1 MSIPPAHALANLTP
15 FSRHKQKNVDL
26 TVPFRIAGLAGGA
39 KLDLVVRSKSPAP
52 VAVAVAIPP
61 PDSQAFNN
69 GRLGVTVPSS
79 FTIWQVLRQIENLP
93 DAINAKL
100 NITARGVASMN
111 NGQATG
117 SGQLLYEAPVLNIMG
132 RELGSFADYQ
142 RTLSQLG
149 YNSGS
154 VLIRLVYKTPG
165 ITFFEAQE
173 QISQY
178 FKEVEQDEAGKPTPS
193 TGTPSQPTP
202 STQEEASSVSAEPS
216 PTVQMQDAPA
226 ANDTP
231 ESAPLVATEPAGTE
245 AAPQPIPPTSAE
257 STSAGQP
264 PAVPQDPLAPIGIFS
279 APSSSTP
286 AAARAAIS
294 ETDFTPSIAH
304 AQLHQAR
311 LLEGSRN
318 KRLLSDKQLAEQ
330 AAATEQRLSAVKSIE
345 VKVRFPDNTSATW
358 VITHDDTGAKLY
370 KAVRSVMDDPSLP
383 FHLVVPGT
391 KNVIRDVDAADNR
404 VIRAHKLTGRVLVNL
419 VWDDGAPA
427 AARGKAFLKSSAS
440 QAARDIEVPDVPVV
454 EEKEEKRPEKQPQ
467 QKQESSSQGGIGEDA
482 MKKKIG
488 KFFKLPGKK

>member
-1 MSIPPAHALANLTP
+1 
-15 FSRHKQKNVDL
+15 
-26 TVPFRIAGLAGGA
+26 
-39 KLDLVVRSKSPAP
+39 
-52 VAVAVAIPP
+52 
-61 PDSQAFNN
+61 
-69 GRLGVTVPSS
+69 
-79 FTIWQVLRQIENLP
+79 
-93 DAINAKL
+93 
-100 NITARGVASMN
+100 
-111 NGQATG
+111 
-117 SGQLLYEAPVLNIMG
+117 MG

-193 TGTPSQPTP
+193 TDSPSQATP
-202 STQEEASSVSAEPS
+202 STQEEASSASAEPS
-216 PTVQMQDAPA
+216 PTVQMQDAPDRP
-226 ANDTP
+226 ANDAP
-231 ESAPLVATEPAGTE
+231 ESAPLVSTEPTSTE
-245 AAPQPIPPTSAE
+245 AAPQPVPPTSAE
-257 STSAGQP
+257 FTSAGQLP
-264 PAVPQDPLAPIGIFS
+264 VVPQDPLAPIGIFT

-286 AAARAAIS
+286 AAARAAVS

-311 LLEGSRN
+311 LLESSRN

-330 AAATEQRLSAVKSIE
+330 AAATEEKLSAVQSIE

-370 KAVRSVMDDPSLP
+370 KAVRSVMADPSLP

-391 KNVIRDVDAADNR
+391 KDVIRDVDAADNR

-427 AARGKAFLKSSAS
+427 AARGKPFLKSSAS
-440 QAARDIEVPDVPVV
+440 QAAKDIEVPDVPVV
-454 EEKEEKRPEKQPQ
+454 EEEEEEKRPARQPQ
-467 QKQESSSQGGIGEDA
+467 QKQGSSSQGGSGEDA

>member
-1 MSIPPAHALANLTP
+1 M
-15 FSRHKQKNVDL
+15 
-26 TVPFRIAGLAGGA
+26 
-39 KLDLVVRSKSPAP
+39 
-52 VAVAVAIPP
+52 
-61 PDSQAFNN
+61 
-69 GRLGVTVPSS
+69 TVPSS

-93 DAINAKL
+93 EAINAKL
-100 NITARGVASMN
+100 NITARGVAAMN

-132 RELGSFADYQ
+132 RELSSFADYQ

-154 VLIRLVYKTPG
+154 VLIRLAYKTPG

-173 QISQY
+173 KISQY

-193 TGTPSQPTP
+193 TDSPSQATP
-202 STQEEASSVSAEPS
+202 STQEEAPSAPAEPS
-216 PTVQMQDAPA
+216 PTVQMQDAPDLPA
-226 ANDTP
+226 SDTP
-231 ESAPLVATEPAGTE
+231 QSAPT
-245 AAPQPIPPTSAE
+245 TSAE
-257 STSAGQP
+257 PTGAGQSST
-264 PAVPQDPLAPIGIFS
+264 APQDPLAPIGIFS

-286 AAARAAIS
+286 AAARTEVS
-294 ETDFTPSIAH
+294 EADFTPSIAH

-311 LLEGSRN
+311 LQESSRN

-330 AAATEQRLSAVKSIE
+330 AAAIEEKLSTVQSIE

-391 KNVIRDVDAADNR
+391 KDVIRDVDAADNK

-427 AARGKAFLKSSAS
+427 AARSKPFLKSSAS
-440 QAARDIEVPDVPVV
+440 QAAKDIEVPDVPVV
-454 EEKEEKRPEKQPQ
+454 EEEEEEKRPAKQPQ
-467 QKQESSSQGGIGEDA
+467 QKQGSSSQGGIGEDA

>member
-1 MSIPPAHALANLTP
+1 M
-15 FSRHKQKNVDL
+15 
-26 TVPFRIAGLAGGA
+26 
-39 KLDLVVRSKSPAP
+39 
-52 VAVAVAIPP
+52 
-61 PDSQAFNN
+61 
-69 GRLGVTVPSS
+69 
-79 FTIWQVLRQIENLP
+79 
-93 DAINAKL
+93 
-100 NITARGVASMN
+100 NITARGVAALN

-117 SGQLLYEAPVLNIMG
+117 SGQLLYEAPALNIMG

-193 TGTPSQPTP
+193 TDSPSQATP
-202 STQEEASSVSAEPS
+202 STQEEASSASAEPS
-216 PTVQMQDAPA
+216 PTVQMQDAPDRP
-226 ANDTP
+226 ANDAP
-231 ESAPLVATEPAGTE
+231 ESAPLVSTEPTSTE
-245 AAPQPIPPTSAE
+245 AAPQPVPPTSAE
-257 STSAGQP
+257 FTSAGQLP
-264 PAVPQDPLAPIGIFS
+264 VVPQDPLAPIGIFT

-286 AAARAAIS
+286 AAARAAVS

-311 LLEGSRN
+311 LLESSRN

-330 AAATEQRLSAVKSIE
+330 AAATEEKLSAVQSIE

-370 KAVRSVMDDPSLP
+370 KAVRSVMADPSLP

-391 KNVIRDVDAADNR
+391 KDVIRDVDAADNR

-427 AARGKAFLKSSAS
+427 AARGKPFLKSSAS
-440 QAARDIEVPDVPVV
+440 QAAKDIEVPDVPVV
-454 EEKEEKRPEKQPQ
+454 EEEEEEKRPARQPQ
-467 QKQESSSQGGIGEDA
+467 QKQGSSSQGGSGEDA

>member
-1 MSIPPAHALANLTP
+1 MTP
-15 FSRHKQKNVDL
+15 SSRHKQKNVDL
-26 TVPFRIAGLAGGA
+26 TIPFRIAGLAGGA

-178 FKEVEQDEAGKPTPS
+178 FKEVEQDETGKPTPS
-193 TGTPSQPTP
+193 TDSPSQPTP
-202 STQEEASSVSAEPS
+202 STQEEASSASAAEPS

-226 ANDTP
+226 TNDTP
-231 ESAPLVATEPAGTE
+231 ESAPLISTE
-245 AAPQPIPPTSAE
+245 PTSAGAPALQAVP
-257 STSAGQP
+257 STAADPTSTAQS

-311 LLEGSRN
+311 LLDGSRN

-330 AAATEQRLSAVKSIE
+330 AAATEERLSAVKSIE

-391 KNVIRDVDAADNR
+391 KNVIRDVDTADNR

-427 AARGKAFLKSSAS
+427 ASRGKPFLKSSAS

-467 QKQESSSQGGIGEDA
+467 QKQGSSSQGGIGEDA